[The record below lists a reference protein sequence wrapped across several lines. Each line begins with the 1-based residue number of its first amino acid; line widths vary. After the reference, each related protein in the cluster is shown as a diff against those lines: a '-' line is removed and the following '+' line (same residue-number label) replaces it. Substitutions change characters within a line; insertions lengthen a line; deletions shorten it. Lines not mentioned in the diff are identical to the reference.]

1 MDNKTDK
8 QNYCISV
15 DWLSIYGVI
24 GGDVFVSQET
34 CGYRVSL
41 LGHGS
46 KIWKKLFKVEV
57 IEDSGK
63 WRPFGSIGV
72 DPWFERTEGGLKSG
86 GLSGDS
92 FLLKLDNSLLY
103 ECDWFALTINFLNTF
118 NLIYKSVSRCD
129 IAADFCQLKNHVTGK
144 KIVRMIKTMKWWKA
158 GQNKVIEV
166 YRLPYHFKKICR
178 GGVDDGWKPDA
189 AEWFSDNA
197 EESLTESLTFGTH
210 SSICQVQLY
219 DKSKEL
225 ERSEV
230 DGICAKEYIR
240 DRWKESGILRD
251 GLHVWRL
258 EFRLSSKAECIQ
270 ERALGL
276 DIHKGSTN
284 IERKLSL
291 WDLDN
296 DNLWYTFQC
305 VQNSWFALLDATQGG
320 KVEKI
325 DTEYMRKMRTHKS
338 RLPRICLFDEFA
350 AIKFKT
356 KHYTPNPNRFVRVL
370 LNALRT
376 RATAITLGNIP
387 GTPEDAEKLLS
398 AHDALRDIYLSR
410 NEHEQAI
417 EYEKAWA
424 YLSEYQNWPEAVECQ
439 FEDNLQ
445 LDLFLDQL

>member
-1 MDNKTDK
+1 MEH
-8 QNYCISV
+8 QNYCISI
-15 DWLSIYGVI
+15 DWLSIYGI
-24 GGDVFVSQET
+24 IEGNVFVSDERG
-34 CGYRVSL
+34 GYRVSL

-46 KIWKKLFKVEV
+46 KIWKKLFRVEV
-57 IEDSGK
+57 LQDDGK
-63 WRPFGSIGV
+63 WRPFGSVGV
-72 DPWFERTEGGLKSG
+72 DPWFERKEGGLKSG

-92 FLLKLDNSLLY
+92 FLLKLENSLFY

-118 NLIYKSVSRCD
+118 HLRYKSISRCD

-144 KIVRMIKTMKWWKA
+144 KLVRMIKTMKWWKA

-178 GGVDDGWKPDA
+178 GRVDDGWHPDA
-189 AEWFSDNA
+189 SQWMEDNA
-197 EESLTESLTFGTH
+197 EDSLTESLTFGTH

-225 ERSEV
+225 QRSEI
-230 DGICAKEYIR
+230 DGVCAKEYIR
-240 DRWKESGILRD
+240 ERWEESGILRD

-270 ERALGL
+270 DRCAGF
-276 DIHKGSTN
+276 DIHNGRTST
-284 IERKLSL
+284 ERNLSI

-305 VQNSWFALLDATQGG
+305 VQNSWFALMDATQGG
-320 KVEKI
+320 KVERI
-325 DTEYMRKMRTHKS
+325 DAEYMRKMRTHKG

-356 KHYTPNPNRFVRVL
+356 KKYKPNPTRFVKVL
-370 LNALRT
+370 MNALRT
-376 RATAITLGNIP
+376 RATDINLGNIN
-387 GTPEDAEKLLS
+387 GTAEDAEKLMNAFES
-398 AHDALRDIYLSR
+398 LRDIYLSR
-410 NEHEQAI
+410 DEHI
-417 EYEKAWA
+417 DSLEYQKAWA
-424 YLSEYQNWPEAVECQ
+424 YLSEYQNWEDAEECQ

-445 LDLFLDQL
+445 LDLFYDQL